1 MAAMRLPI
9 GHCSTRSSIPQ
20 PVHRGCRSTTVAA
33 LASASRSTPAWSSSP
48 MAPKIPSAASSAFS
62 PAIPVPAFFATPMLV
77 ILARSSSLLLTTS
90 ISPCSRCGE
99 IDVVAGI
106 GDAGRLGRFK
116 AVRGSPTPVQRARDR
131 HGYFCGTLR
140 IGLLIH
146 RNRMQ
151 KLIECVPNFS
161 EGRDQNVI
169 RQITDAVKSTDGVSL
184 LDIDPGASTNRTV
197 VTFVGSPD
205 AAVEAAF
212 RAIKKAAEL
221 IDMRKHKGAHPR
233 MGATDV
239 CPFIPVSN
247 VSWDEAV
254 ECARKLGKRVSEELK
269 IPVYLYEKAAKDNA
283 RSNLAVIRAGEYEGF
298 FEKIKQPEWKP
309 DFGPAVFNKN
319 SGATVIGVRDFLVAY
334 NANLNT
340 KSVRRANSVAF
351 DVREQGRVKT
361 EDGTPSGKPVLGLNG
376 EPVRIPGILKH
387 VKAIGWF
394 VKEYGIA
401 QVSMNLTNIEETP
414 LHVAFDACVQAAAER
429 GLRVTGSEIVGMVPK
444 KSLVD
449 AGRYF
454 LRKQRCS
461 EGASEEE
468 LMDIA
473 IRSMGLGELKPFD
486 PIEKVIELKIQSTE
500 SKKSLVKMNMR
511 EFCNE
516 TLSDSPAPGGGS
528 VAALMGA
535 LGASLGGMVA
545 NLSAGKRG
553 WDDKLEYF
561 SDWAVKAQQL
571 KDELLSLVDEDTAAF
586 NKVIDSFAL
595 PKASAEEKTAR
606 SAAIEAATKYAAE
619 VPVKVMETASR
630 SYALLAEMAER
641 GNPASVSDV
650 GVGALAIR
658 ACIDGAALNVRINLA
673 NLKDEKFKSDLQKK
687 VRKLQADSES
697 AFKKIDQIVQSKLT

>member
-1 MAAMRLPI
+1 
-9 GHCSTRSSIPQ
+9 
-20 PVHRGCRSTTVAA
+20 
-33 LASASRSTPAWSSSP
+33 
-48 MAPKIPSAASSAFS
+48 
-62 PAIPVPAFFATPMLV
+62 
-77 ILARSSSLLLTTS
+77 
-90 ISPCSRCGE
+90 
-99 IDVVAGI
+99 
-106 GDAGRLGRFK
+106 
-116 AVRGSPTPVQRARDR
+116 
-131 HGYFCGTLR
+131 
-140 IGLLIH
+140 
-146 RNRMQ
+146 MQ

-169 RQITDAVKSTDGVSL
+169 RQITDAIESVDGVSL
-184 LDIDPGASTNRTV
+184 LDVDPGASTNRTV

-212 RAIKKAAEL
+212 RAIKKASEL

-247 VSWDEAV
+247 VSWDEVIA
-254 ECARKLGKRVSEELK
+254 CANRLGQRVGDELK
-269 IPVYLYEKAAKDNA
+269 IPIYLYEKAAKDQS
-283 RSNLAVIRAGEYEGF
+283 RSNLSVIRGGEYEGF
-298 FEKIKQPEWKP
+298 FEKIRQPEWKP
-309 DFGPAVFNKN
+309 DFGPDVFSEK

-334 NANLNT
+334 NVNLNT

-361 EDGTPSGKPVLGLNG
+361 EDGTPSVKPVLDANR
-376 EPVRIPGILKH
+376 EPIRIPGMLKH

-401 QVSMNLTNIEETP
+401 QVSMNLTDIEETP
-414 LHVAFDACVQAAAER
+414 LHAAFDACCESAARR

-454 LRKQRCS
+454 LRKQKWS
-461 EGASEEE
+461 EGVADEE
-468 LMDIA
+468 LIDIA
-473 IRSMGLGELKPFD
+473 IRSMCLSELKPFD
-486 PIEKVIELKIQSTE
+486 PKEKVIEFKIE
-500 SKKSLVKMNMR
+500 SAEPKRSLAKMNLR

-561 SDWAVKAQQL
+561 SNWAVTAQQL

-586 NKVIDSFAL
+586 NKVMDSFAL
-595 PKASAEEKTAR
+595 PKESAVEKTAR

-619 VPVKVMETASR
+619 VPLKVMETASK
-630 SYALLAEMAER
+630 SYALLAEMAEK
-641 GNPASVSDV
+641 GNPASISDV
-650 GVGALAIR
+650 GVGALATR
-658 ACIDGAALNVRINLA
+658 TCIEGAALNVRINLGQ
-673 NLKDEKFKSDLQKK
+673 LKDEEFKSDLQEKL
-687 VRKLQADSES
+687 RKISADSE
-697 AFKKIDQIVQSKLT
+697 AQFKAIIQVVESKLSKS

>member
-1 MAAMRLPI
+1 
-9 GHCSTRSSIPQ
+9 
-20 PVHRGCRSTTVAA
+20 
-33 LASASRSTPAWSSSP
+33 
-48 MAPKIPSAASSAFS
+48 
-62 PAIPVPAFFATPMLV
+62 
-77 ILARSSSLLLTTS
+77 
-90 ISPCSRCGE
+90 
-99 IDVVAGI
+99 
-106 GDAGRLGRFK
+106 
-116 AVRGSPTPVQRARDR
+116 
-131 HGYFCGTLR
+131 
-140 IGLLIH
+140 
-146 RNRMQ
+146 MQ

-169 RQITDAVKSTDGVSL
+169 REITDAIRSVDGVSL
-184 LDIDPGASTNRTV
+184 LDVDPGASTNRTV

-212 RAIKKAAEL
+212 RGIKKAAGL

-247 VSWDEAV
+247 VNWEEAID
-254 ECARKLGKRVSEELK
+254 CANRLAKRVGDELK
-269 IPVYLYEKAAKDNA
+269 IPIYLYERAAKNRS
-283 RSNLAVIRAGEYEGF
+283 RSNLSVIRVGEYEGF
-298 FEKIKQPEWKP
+298 FEKIRQPEWKP
-309 DFGPAVFNKN
+309 DFGPAVFNEK

-334 NANLNT
+334 NVNLNT

-351 DVREQGRVKT
+351 DVREQGRT
-361 EDGTPSGKPVLGLNG
+361 QTDDGTPGGKPVLDANG
-376 EPVRIPGILKH
+376 EPIRVPGMLKH

-414 LHVAFDACVQAAAER
+414 LHAAFDACCESAAKR

-454 LRKQRCS
+454 LRKQKWS
-461 EGASEEE
+461 EGVSDEE
-468 LMDIA
+468 LIDIA
-473 IRSMGLGELKPFD
+473 IRSMGLSELRPFD
-486 PIEKVIELKIQSTE
+486 PKEKVIEFKIE
-500 SKKSLVKMNMR
+500 SAEPKNSLAKMNLR

-561 SDWAVKAQQL
+561 SNWAVKAQQL

-586 NKVIDSFAL
+586 NKVMDAFAL
-595 PKASAEEKTAR
+595 PREAAEEKAAR
-606 SAAIEAATKYAAE
+606 AAAIEQATKYAAE
-619 VPVKVMETASR
+619 VPLKVMETASK
-630 SYALLAEMAER
+630 SYDLLAEMAER

-650 GVGALAIR
+650 GVGALATR
-658 ACIDGAALNVRINLA
+658 GCIEGAALNVRINLA
-673 NLKDEKFKSDLQKK
+673 QLKDEKFKGVLKEK
-687 VRKLQADSES
+687 VRGVCAHSVAKFKEISQAVE
-697 AFKKIDQIVQSKLT
+697 SKLGKS